1 MRRNIIIRIRS
12 GIIHI
17 QLKSTGIITVIPI
30 TAEISD
36 ITAIQI
42 RIIELVCCA
51 FLLDNISIVRHPCS
65 LLQIHQARRNII
77 KRTRSGTSHI
87 QRKSTGIITVTPI
100 TAEISDTT
108 ATQIRIIGEVCG

>member
-17 QLKSTGIITVIPI
+17 QLKSAGIIAVIPI

-51 FLLDNISIVRHPCS
+51 FLLDNISIVQHPCFCYKY
-65 LLQIHQARRNII
+65 I
-77 KRTRSGTSHI
+77 KRAETPSPGPEAEPSTS
-87 QRKSTGIITVTPI
+87 S
-100 TAEISDTT
+100 
-108 ATQIRIIGEVCG
+108 

>member
-1 MRRNIIIRIRS
+1 MRRNITIRIRS

-17 QLKSTGIITVIPI
+17 QIESTGIIAIRPI

-51 FLLDNISIVRHPCS
+51 FLLDNISIVRHPCFCYKY
-65 LLQIHQARRNII
+65 I
-77 KRTRSGTSHI
+77 KR
-87 QRKSTGIITVTPI
+87 
-100 TAEISDTT
+100 AETLPSESEAESFTYK
-108 ATQIRIIGEVCG
+108 